1 MKYRRADAL
10 NILTYINETPLSDE
24 ERRAF
29 LEGAALIE
37 AEGRKNEDA
46 GIFEHRRQGHRRL
59 NDAKALG
66 AMTAIVLTT
75 AERRPHTLAR
85 QVVLEMGSKYADPAS
100 TQRRLVR
107 KWRQLQMDIRK
118 AV

>member
-1 MKYRRADAL
+1 MKLRRADAL
-10 NILTYINETPLSDE
+10 DFLTFVNETPLSDE
-24 ERRAF
+24 ERRSYLDRAV
-29 LEGAALIE
+29 LVE

-59 NDAKALG
+59 NDTKTLG